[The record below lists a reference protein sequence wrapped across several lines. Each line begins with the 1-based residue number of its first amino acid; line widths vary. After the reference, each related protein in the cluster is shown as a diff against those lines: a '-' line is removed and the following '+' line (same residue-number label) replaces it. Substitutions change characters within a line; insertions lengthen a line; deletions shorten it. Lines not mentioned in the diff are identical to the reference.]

1 MNSVVAVYSLQHQ
14 RLTTDDNFLGGVE
27 NVEYENMIQKASMV
41 YYFNPEMYAGVF
53 IDIHPDKLEIVRS
66 VYSLS
71 AWLGEIGGFSS
82 ALIPIIQ
89 IVLPL
94 LQFYSLEKYLISQLY
109 HQQEEKDSELTET
122 KLNDKQFLSFAE
134 STIASRK
141 DVQANYKNFFL

>member
-1 MNSVVAVYSLQHQ
+1 
-14 RLTTDDNFLGGVE
+14 
-27 NVEYENMIQKASMV
+27 MV

-82 ALIPIIQ
+82 ALMEIIW

-94 LQFYSLEKYLISQLY
+94 LQFCSVEKYLIS
-109 HQQEEKDSELTET
+109 
-122 KLNDKQFLSFAE
+122 KLFH
-134 STIASRK
+134 
-141 DVQANYKNFFL
+141 